1 MKNKI
6 IEIIYKGDNFMK
18 KYKNPEVEIL
28 RLVTCDLLM
37 VSGNAPEIDP
47 LEEPNVTP
55 PVSLF

>member
-1 MKNKI
+1 
-6 IEIIYKGDNFMK
+6 MK